1 MTMTEKDAV
10 PFDSVIKALT
20 FAFNAGEDFHIA
32 SPVMNR
38 AMAEIKVKKK
48 LKKVTAEAAQLLA
61 PEPKGGAYLPK
72 QPGESLKGWNKALQA
87 GFILQVVRRL
97 DAYQVN
103 LLAARFIRP
112 TAPCQCQNLCCQ
124 GFRVTPRWG
133 KALDYLC
140 LHLKDDA
147 NIVGK
152 DGLSTE
158 PFLRKLVVER
168 YFLNDPSSI
177 AHLARRAK
185 VSHITATKHA
195 NWIQGYLEKEE
206 TEAMEQVALLFDQE
220 KITGLIE

>member
-1 MTMTEKDAV
+1 MSEKDAV

-32 SPVMNR
+32 SPVMNK
-38 AMAEIKVKKK
+38 AMAEVKVKKSRR
-48 LKKVTAEAAQLLA
+48 KVTAEAAQLLA
-61 PEPKGGAYLPK
+61 PEPRVGGFYTK
-72 QPGESLKGWNKALQA
+72 QPGESLQGWNKAMQA
-87 GFILQVVRRL
+87 GFILQVVARL
-97 DAYQVN
+97 DAYQVS
-103 LLAARFIRP
+103 LLAARFTRP
-112 TAPCQCQNLCCQ
+112 TTPCQCQNLCCQ

-140 LHLKDDA
+140 LHLKLDA

-168 YFLNDPSSI
+168 YFLNDPGSI

-195 NWIQGYLEKEE
+195 NWIQEYLGKEE
-206 TEAMEQVALLFDQE
+206 TEAMEQIALLFDQE
-220 KITGLIE
+220 KITGLID